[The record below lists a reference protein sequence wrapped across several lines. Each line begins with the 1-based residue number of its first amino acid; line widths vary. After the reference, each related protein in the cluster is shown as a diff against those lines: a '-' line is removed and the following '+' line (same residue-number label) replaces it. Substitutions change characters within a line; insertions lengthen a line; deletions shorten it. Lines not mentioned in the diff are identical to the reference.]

1 MVMFFSYAF
10 RRTHWHDTHFGDHM
24 FIKHSQLSLVRG
36 RRSLQRAQC
45 AQCAMFALILSAAL
59 PSLALG

>member
-1 MVMFFSYAF
+1 
-10 RRTHWHDTHFGDHM
+10 M